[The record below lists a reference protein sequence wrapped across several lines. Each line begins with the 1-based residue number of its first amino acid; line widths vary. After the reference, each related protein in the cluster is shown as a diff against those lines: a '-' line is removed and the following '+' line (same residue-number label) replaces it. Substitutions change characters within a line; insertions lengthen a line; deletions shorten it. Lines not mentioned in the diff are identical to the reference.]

1 MQDVLVIT
9 AHEAGE
15 DRSGLRCSVL
25 GRQYTVHAIVYS
37 PVGVCCLPGKVCC
50 HMPQLSGGFQSYKEN
65 SLQACSDL
73 GRCRAESICRI
84 LKDKHTMD
92 LLLAHRCSPK
102 ETITSMREAVQE
114 MHLPRNVIF
123 KDRLLEFAERERSY
137 KTLIRQ
143 RAVPFFVEFPSYWLS
158 D

>member
-25 GRQYTVHAIVYS
+25 GRQYTVHTIVYS
-37 PVGVCCLPGKVCC
+37 PVGVCCLPGKVFC
-50 HMPQLSGGFQSYKEN
+50 HM
-65 SLQACSDL
+65 QACSDL
-73 GRCRAESICRI
+73 SCQRAKTICRI
-84 LKDKHTMD
+84 LKDKHTLDM
-92 LLLAHRCSPK
+92 LLAHRCSPK

-123 KDRLLEFAERERSY
+123 RDRLLEFAERERSY

-143 RAVPFFVEFPSYWLS
+143 RAVPFSVEFPSYWLS